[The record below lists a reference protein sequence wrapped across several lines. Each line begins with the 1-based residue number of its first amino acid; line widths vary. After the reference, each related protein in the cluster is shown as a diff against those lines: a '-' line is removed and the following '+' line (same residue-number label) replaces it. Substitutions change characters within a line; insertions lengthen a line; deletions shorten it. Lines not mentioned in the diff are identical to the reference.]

1 MSKRNLKKNA
11 AKGRRYS
18 IAEKRA
24 VLELVESVNLERG
37 RGGIAVASQRFGV
50 SPLTISNWMK
60 RSGVPSVRGARSN
73 VHFASNL
80 RRLAEIHE
88 SISKKEAELLKLQRD
103 YSALKKKL

>member
-1 MSKRNLKKNA
+1 MSKRNPKKNA

-50 SPLTISNWMK
+50 SPLTISNWL
-60 RSGVPSVRGARSN
+60 RSDGLPTRGNGSRPSIEVFHRMAD
-73 VHFASNL
+73 L
-80 RRLAEIHE
+80 HE
-88 SISKKEAELLKLQRD
+88 KIIKVEAELTAFEKEYAKLK
-103 YSALKKKL
+103 SEI